1 MAVRAIK
8 KTVLEIL
15 RLADYDLMQAEIDG
29 IAAKQV
35 VSPLFS
41 FFNHREELVRW
52 RSVSAMGRVVAGMAG
67 RHIEDSRVV
76 MRRLMWSLNDES
88 GGIGWG
94 APEAM
99 GDIMARHE
107 KLAQEFHRIL
117 ISYIRPDGNFIEYAL
132 LQRGVLWGVG
142 RLAQIRP
149 FLMEDAYELLL
160 PYTDVDDATCR
171 GTAVWAMR
179 QIKPHLD
186 DTVSGKLSADNERF
200 RLYLNGDLTDR
211 TVADMVA
218 PAGG

>member
-1 MAVRAIK
+1 VAVRAIK
-8 KTVLEIL
+8 KKVLEIL
-15 RLADYDLMQAEIDG
+15 RLADYDLMQVEIDR
-29 IAAKQV
+29 IAPKKV

-52 RSVSAMGRVVAGMAG
+52 RSVSAMGRVVAGMAD
-67 RHIEDSRVV
+67 RHLEDSRVV

-107 KLAQEFHRIL
+107 QLAQEFHRIL

-149 FLMEDAYELLL
+149 ILMGDAHELLL

-179 QIKPHLD
+179 QIKPHPD
-186 DTVSGKLSADNERF
+186 ETVSGKLSADNQRF
-200 RLYLNGDLTDR
+200 RLYLDGELYDR
-211 TVADMVA
+211 TVADVVA